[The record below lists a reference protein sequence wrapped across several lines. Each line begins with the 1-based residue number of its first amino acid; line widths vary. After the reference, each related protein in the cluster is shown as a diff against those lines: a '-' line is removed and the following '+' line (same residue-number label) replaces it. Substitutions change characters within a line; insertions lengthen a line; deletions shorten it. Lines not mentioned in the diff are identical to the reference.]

1 MLVIEIWNRGG
12 VGAVVLLLLLLA
24 LARSVAGLK
33 LLLLQPSILD
43 QVSNK
48 TNHWK
53 VTVHLGI

>member
-1 MLVIEIWNRGG
+1 MEIWNRGG